1 MSLCAWILPA
11 RRVWNRTVGDRQ
23 GDRRQEVGGFP
34 RGHRRTFITSVNPV
48 STTTSDADALTFTE
62 PDEIS
67 APEWTGKQKL
77 AFRLF
82 FTIGG
87 GILLLSVYGNLGL
100 SLLMA
105 PLLQGL
111 ANLGSFVTRG
121 EGAYLDINGGADSM
135 AEWCLHLGWIL
146 VALVITAV
154 WTALDRHR
162 PNYRGLAA
170 LLLVFARFGLA
181 VSMLLYGLAKLIP
194 TQMAYMMLPGYQIQM
209 VGDVSLMNTLWGFM
223 GASDPYSVA
232 AGLVEFVA
240 GVLLLWNRTWLLGAL
255 IAIGAMGQV
264 FLLNLF
270 YDVPVKL
277 VSGQLLFI
285 SVAITTPY
293 WRSLAQMVF
302 QRGTPEPVA
311 LWPALGSGR
320 RWLRRTGTVAKFTIA
335 GVVVVLV
342 ATFSVDT
349 YHQIRHRESDID
361 GVWRATSFTID
372 GEQATLQQTSPAP
385 WTNVA
390 IADRVDDYTSFVT
403 QVPAGYVTVYL
414 FEIHDDRLEI
424 KKHESDPPIVLHFR
438 LDGPDRLMLT
448 GTVDGKHI
456 EGDYERRH
464 MQRSES
470 HFRLIQPETKG
481 GPASRLP

>member
-1 MSLCAWILPA
+1 M
-11 RRVWNRTVGDRQ
+11 
-23 GDRRQEVGGFP
+23 
-34 RGHRRTFITSVNPV
+34 
-48 STTTSDADALTFTE
+48 STTGDADTLTPTE
-62 PDEIS
+62 TPTDPDEIS
-67 APEWTGKQKL
+67 APEWTGTQKL

-87 GILLLSVYGNLGL
+87 GILILSVYGNLGL
-100 SLLMA
+100 SLVLA

-111 ANLGSFVTRG
+111 ANLGSFVTRD
-121 EGAYLDINGGADSM
+121 EGTYLNINGGADSM

-162 PNYRGLAA
+162 PEYRGLAA

-194 TQMAYMMLPGYQIQM
+194 TQMAYMMLPGYQIQL

-240 GVLLLWNRTWLLGAL
+240 GVLLLWRRTWLLGAL
-255 IAIGAMGQV
+255 IAIVAMGQV

-277 VSGQLLFI
+277 VSGQLFFI
-285 SVAITTPY
+285 AVAITTPY
-293 WRSLAQMVF
+293 WRTLARTVF
-302 QRGTPEPVA
+302 QLGTSAPVA

-320 RWLRRTGTVAKFTIA
+320 RWLRRTGIVAKFTIA
-335 GVVVVLV
+335 GVVTVLV
-342 ATFSVDT
+342 ATFSVVT
-349 YHQIRHRESDID
+349 YQQIRHPESDID
-361 GVWRATSFTID
+361 GVWRATSFTVD
-372 GEQATLQQTSPAP
+372 GAQATLQQTSPPP
-385 WTNVA
+385 WTNVG
-390 IADRVDDYTSFVT
+390 IADRAGDYTSFVT

-424 KKHESDPPIVLHFR
+424 KRHKSDPPIVLHFR

-456 EGDYERRH
+456 EGDYQRRH
-464 MQRSES
+464 LQRSES
-470 HFRLIQPETKG
+470 HFRLIQPEIEG

>member
-1 MSLCAWILPA
+1 
-11 RRVWNRTVGDRQ
+11 
-23 GDRRQEVGGFP
+23 
-34 RGHRRTFITSVNPV
+34 V
-48 STTTSDADALTFTE
+48 STTTGVADAPTPPV

-67 APEWTGKQKL
+67 EPAWTSSQKL
-77 AFRLF
+77 VFRLL

-87 GILLLSVYGNLGL
+87 GILFLSVYGNFGL
-100 SLLMA
+100 SIVLN
-105 PLLQGL
+105 PLLQAL

-135 AEWCLHLGWIL
+135 AEWCFHLGWIL
-146 VALVITAV
+146 VALVITAA
-154 WTALDRHR
+154 WTVLDRR
-162 PNYRGLAA
+162 TPNYRSLAA

-181 VSMLLYGLAKLIP
+181 ISMLFYGLAKLIP

-240 GVLLLWNRTWLLGAL
+240 GVLLLWQRTWLLGAL
-255 IAIGAMGQV
+255 IAIVAMGQV

-285 SVAITTPY
+285 AIAITSPY

-311 LWPALGSGR
+311 LWPALGSGK

-335 GVVVVLV
+335 GILGVLV
-342 ATFSVDT
+342 TTLSVVT
-349 YHQIRHRESDID
+349 CYEIRHRESDID
-361 GVWRATSFTID
+361 GVWRATSFTVN

-390 IADRVDDYTSFVT
+390 IADRVGDYTSFVT

-424 KKHESDPPIVLHFR
+424 KKHESDSPIVLHFQQ
-438 LDGPDRLMLT
+438 DGPDRLVLT
-448 GTVDGKHI
+448 GTVDGKQI
-456 EGDYERRH
+456 EGHYERRH

-470 HFRLIQPETKG
+470 HFRLIQPEIEQ

>member
-1 MSLCAWILPA
+1 M
-11 RRVWNRTVGDRQ
+11 
-23 GDRRQEVGGFP
+23 
-34 RGHRRTFITSVNPV
+34 
-48 STTTSDADALTFTE
+48 STTTSDADASTSTE

-87 GILLLSVYGNLGL
+87 GILILSVYGNLGL

-121 EGAYLDINGGADSM
+121 EGAYLNINGGADSM

-240 GVLLLWNRTWLLGAL
+240 GALLLWRRTWLLGAL
-255 IAIGAMGQV
+255 IAVVAMGQV

-285 SVAITTPY
+285 AVAITTPY
-293 WRSLAQMVF
+293 WRSLAQTVL
-302 QRGTPEPVA
+302 QRGAPEPVA

-335 GVVVVLV
+335 GVVTVLV
-342 ATFSVDT
+342 ATFSVVT
-349 YHQIRHRESDID
+349 YQQIRHRESDID
-361 GVWRATSFTID
+361 GVWRATSFTVE

-390 IADRVDDYTSFVT
+390 IADRVGDYTSFVT
-403 QVPAGYVTVYL
+403 QVPAGYVTVYQ

-424 KKHESDPPIVLHFR
+424 KRHESDPPIMLHFR

-448 GTVDGKHI
+448 GTVDGTHI
-456 EGDYERRH
+456 EGNYQRRH

-470 HFRLIQPETKG
+470 HFRLIQPEIEG

>member
-1 MSLCAWILPA
+1 M
-11 RRVWNRTVGDRQ
+11 
-23 GDRRQEVGGFP
+23 
-34 RGHRRTFITSVNPV
+34 
-48 STTTSDADALTFTE
+48 STTTGDADTLTTSN

-87 GILLLSVYGNLGL
+87 GILILSVYGNFGL
-100 SLLMA
+100 SMLMA
-105 PLLQGL
+105 PLLQAL

-121 EGAYLDINGGADSM
+121 EGVYLNVNGGADSL
-135 AEWCLHLGWIL
+135 AEWCFHLGWIL
-146 VALVITAV
+146 VALLITAI
-154 WTALDRHR
+154 WTALDRRR
-162 PNYRGLAA
+162 PNYRSLAA

-209 VGDVSLMNTLWGFM
+209 VGDVSMMNTLWGFM

-277 VSGQLLFI
+277 VSGALFFI
-285 SVAITTPY
+285 AVAITSPY
-293 WRSLAQMVF
+293 WRGLAQMVF

-335 GVVVVLV
+335 GVVVALV
-342 ATFSVDT
+342 ATFSVVTFYD
-349 YHQIRHRESDID
+349 IRHRESDID
-361 GVWRATSFTID
+361 GVWRATSFTVD
-372 GEQATLQQTSPAP
+372 GIEATLQQTSPAP

-424 KKHESDPPIVLHFR
+424 KRHESDPPIVLHFR

-448 GTVDGKHI
+448 GMVDGKHI
-456 EGDYERRH
+456 VGDYQRRH

-470 HFRLIQPETKG
+470 HFRLIQPEIEG

>member
-1 MSLCAWILPA
+1 M
-11 RRVWNRTVGDRQ
+11 
-23 GDRRQEVGGFP
+23 
-34 RGHRRTFITSVNPV
+34 
-48 STTTSDADALTFTE
+48 STTTGDADTLTTSN

-87 GILLLSVYGNLGL
+87 GILILSVYGNFGL
-100 SLLMA
+100 SMLMA
-105 PLLQGL
+105 PLLQAL

-121 EGAYLDINGGADSM
+121 EGVYLNVNGGADSL
-135 AEWCLHLGWIL
+135 AEWCFHLGWIL
-146 VALVITAV
+146 VALLITTI
-154 WTALDRHR
+154 WTALDRRR
-162 PNYRGLAA
+162 PNYRSLAA

-277 VSGQLLFI
+277 VSGALFFI
-285 SVAITTPY
+285 AVAITSPY
-293 WRSLAQMVF
+293 WRGLAQMVF

-335 GVVVVLV
+335 GVVVALV
-342 ATFSVDT
+342 ATFSVVTFCD
-349 YHQIRHRESDID
+349 IRHRESDID
-361 GVWRATSFTID
+361 GVWRATSFTVD
-372 GEQATLQQTSPAP
+372 GIEATLQQTSPAP

-424 KKHESDPPIVLHFR
+424 KRHESDPPIVLHFR

-448 GTVDGKHI
+448 GMVDGKHI
-456 EGDYERRH
+456 VGDYQRRH

-470 HFRLIQPETKG
+470 HFRLIQPEIEG

>member
-1 MSLCAWILPA
+1 
-11 RRVWNRTVGDRQ
+11 
-23 GDRRQEVGGFP
+23 
-34 RGHRRTFITSVNPV
+34 V
-48 STTTSDADALTFTE
+48 STTTGAANALTPSA

-67 APEWTGKQKL
+67 APAWTSRQKL
-77 AFRLF
+77 AFRLL

-87 GILLLSVYGNLGL
+87 GILVLSVYGNFGL
-100 SLLMA
+100 SVLMY
-105 PLLQGL
+105 PLLQAL
-111 ANLGSFVTRG
+111 ADLGSFVTRG
-121 EGAYLDINGGADSM
+121 EGVHLDVNGGADSM
-135 AEWCLHLGWIL
+135 AEWCYHLGWIL

-154 WTALDRHR
+154 WTALDQRR

-181 VSMLLYGLAKLIP
+181 ISMLLYGLAKLIP
-194 TQMAYMMLPGYQIQM
+194 TQMAYMALPGYQIQM

-240 GVLLLWNRTWLLGAL
+240 GVLLLWQRTWLLGAL
-255 IAIGAMGQV
+255 IAIVAMGQV

-285 SVAITTPY
+285 AIAITSPY

-311 LWPALGSGR
+311 LWPTPGSGR
-320 RWLRRTGTVAKFTIA
+320 RWLRRTGTVAKFVIA
-335 GVVVVLV
+335 GAVVVLIGMV
-342 ATFSVDT
+342 SVVTF
-349 YHQIRHRESDID
+349 YEIRHRESDID
-361 GVWRATSFTID
+361 GVWRATSFTVD
-372 GEQATLQQTSPAP
+372 GEEATLQQTSPAP

-390 IADRVDDYTSFVT
+390 IADRVGDYTSFVT
-403 QVPAGYVTVYL
+403 QVPAGFVTAYL

-424 KKHESDPPIVLHFR
+424 KKDESDPPIVLHFR
-438 LDGPDRLMLT
+438 QDGPDRLMLT
-448 GTVDGKHI
+448 GTVDGKQI
-456 EGDYERRH
+456 EGHYERRH
-464 MQRSES
+464 LQRSDS
-470 HFRLIQPETKG
+470 HFRLIQPELKQR
-481 GPASRLP
+481 PASRLP

>member
-1 MSLCAWILPA
+1 MKTCGIPA
-11 RRVWNRTVGDRQ
+11 GKL
-23 GDRRQEVGGFP
+23 EVFP
-34 RGHRRTFITSVNPV
+34 QGHRRTFIASVNPV
-48 STTTSDADALTFTE
+48 STTTGDADTLAPTD
-62 PDEIS
+62 PDETS
-67 APEWTGKQKL
+67 APEWTDAQKL
-77 AFRLF
+77 AFRLL

-87 GILLLSVYGNLGL
+87 GILILSVYGNLGL

-121 EGAYLDINGGADSM
+121 EGAHLNINGGADSM

-146 VALVITAV
+146 VALLITAV
-154 WTALDRHR
+154 WTALDRQR
-162 PNYRGLAA
+162 PNYRSLAA

-209 VGDVSLMNTLWGFM
+209 VGDVSMMNTLWGFM
-223 GASDPYSVA
+223 GASDPYSMA
-232 AGLVEFVA
+232 TGLVEFVA
-240 GVLLLWNRTWLLGAL
+240 GVLLLWRRTWLLGAL
-255 IAIGAMGQV
+255 ITIVAMGQV

-277 VSGQLLFI
+277 VSGALLFI
-285 SVAITTPY
+285 AVAITTPY
-293 WRSLAQMVF
+293 WQSLARTVF
-302 QRGTPEPVA
+302 QRGTSEPVV
-311 LWPALGSGR
+311 LWPASGSGR

-335 GVVVVLV
+335 GVVTVLV
-342 ATFSVDT
+342 ATFGVVT
-349 YHQIRHRESDID
+349 YQQIRHRESDID
-361 GVWRATSFTID
+361 GVWRATSFTVE
-372 GEQATLQQTSPAP
+372 GQQATLQQTSPAP

-390 IADRVDDYTSFVT
+390 IADRVGDYTSFVT
-403 QVPAGYVTVYL
+403 QVPAGYVTVYQ
-414 FEIHDDRLEI
+414 FEIRGDRLEI
-424 KKHESDPPIVLHFR
+424 KKHESDPPTVLNFR

-456 EGDYERRH
+456 EGDYQRRH

-470 HFRLIQPETKG
+470 HFRLIQPETEN

>member
-1 MSLCAWILPA
+1 
-11 RRVWNRTVGDRQ
+11 
-23 GDRRQEVGGFP
+23 
-34 RGHRRTFITSVNPV
+34 V
-48 STTTSDADALTFTE
+48 STTTGVTDAPTPPV
-62 PDEIS
+62 PDEIPQL
-67 APEWTGKQKL
+67 AWTTRQKL
-77 AFRLF
+77 AFRLL

-87 GILLLSVYGNLGL
+87 GILFLSVYGNFGL
-100 SLLMA
+100 SLVLY
-105 PLLQGL
+105 PLLQAL
-111 ANLGSFVTRG
+111 ADVGSFATRG
-121 EGAYLDINGGADSM
+121 EGVHLNVNGSADSL
-135 AEWCLHLGWIL
+135 AEWCYHLGWIL

-154 WTALDRHR
+154 WTALDRRR

-181 VSMLLYGLAKLIP
+181 VSMLLYGVAKLIP

-232 AGLVEFVA
+232 AGLVEFIA
-240 GVLLLWNRTWLLGAL
+240 GVLLLWQRTWLLGAL
-255 IAIGAMGQV
+255 MAIVAMGQV

-285 SVAITTPY
+285 AVAITSPY
-293 WRSLAQMVF
+293 WRSLAQFVF

-311 LWPALGSGR
+311 LWPVPGSGS
-320 RWLRRTGTVAKFTIA
+320 RWLRRTGTTAKFVIA
-335 GVVVVLV
+335 GAVVALIGTSSVV
-342 ATFSVDT
+342 TS
-349 YHQIRHRESDID
+349 YEIRHRESDID

-372 GEQATLQQTSPAP
+372 GQEATLRQTSPAP

-390 IADRVDDYTSFVT
+390 IADRVGDYTSFVT

-414 FEIHDDRLEI
+414 YDIHDDRLEI
-424 KKHESDPPIVLHFR
+424 KKDESDPPIVLHFR
-438 LDGPDRLMLT
+438 QDDPDRLTLT
-448 GTVDGKHI
+448 GTVDGKHV
-456 EGDYERRH
+456 EGSYQRRH
-464 MQRSES
+464 MQRSDS
-470 HFRLIQPETKG
+470 HFRLIQPDLQQ

>member
-1 MSLCAWILPA
+1 M
-11 RRVWNRTVGDRQ
+11 
-23 GDRRQEVGGFP
+23 
-34 RGHRRTFITSVNPV
+34 
-48 STTTSDADALTFTE
+48 STTTGDADTLTTSS

-77 AFRLF
+77 AFRLL

-87 GILLLSVYGNLGL
+87 GILILSVYGNFGL
-100 SLLMA
+100 SMLMA
-105 PLLQGL
+105 PLLQAL

-121 EGAYLDINGGADSM
+121 EGVYLNVNGGADSL
-135 AEWCLHLGWIL
+135 AEWCFHLGWIL
-146 VALVITAV
+146 VALLITAV
-154 WTALDRHR
+154 WTALDRRR
-162 PNYRGLAA
+162 PNYRSLAA

-194 TQMAYMMLPGYQIQM
+194 TQMAYMMLPGYQLQM

-277 VSGQLLFI
+277 VSGALFFI
-285 SVAITTPY
+285 AVAITSPY
-293 WRSLAQMVF
+293 WRGLAQMVF
-302 QRGTPEPVA
+302 QRGNPEPVA

-335 GVVVVLV
+335 GVVVALV
-342 ATFSVDT
+342 ATFSVVT
-349 YHQIRHRESDID
+349 YHEIRHRESDID
-361 GVWRATSFTID
+361 GVWRATSFTVD
-372 GEQATLQQTSPAP
+372 GKEATLQQTSPAP

-424 KKHESDPPIVLHFR
+424 KRHESDPPIVLHFR

-448 GTVDGKHI
+448 GMVDGKHI
-456 EGDYERRH
+456 VGDYQRRH

-470 HFRLIQPETKG
+470 HFRLIQPEIEG

>member
-1 MSLCAWILPA
+1 M
-11 RRVWNRTVGDRQ
+11 
-23 GDRRQEVGGFP
+23 
-34 RGHRRTFITSVNPV
+34 
-48 STTTSDADALTFTE
+48 STTTGVADAQTPSA
-62 PDEIS
+62 PDEIA
-67 APEWTGKQKL
+67 APEWTGRQKL

-82 FTIGG
+82 FTIGAG
-87 GILLLSVYGNLGL
+87 LLFLSVYGNFGL
-100 SLLMA
+100 SVLLN
-105 PLLQGL
+105 PVLQAL
-111 ANLGSFVTRG
+111 ANLGSYVTRG

-135 AEWCLHLGWIL
+135 AEWCFHLGWIL

-154 WTALDRHR
+154 WTALDRRR
-162 PNYRGLAA
+162 PNYRGLAS

-181 VSMLLYGLAKLIP
+181 ISMLFYGLAKLIP

-232 AGLVEFVA
+232 CGLVEFVA

-255 IAIGAMGQV
+255 IAIVAMGQV

-277 VSGQLLFI
+277 VSGSLLFI
-285 SVAITTPY
+285 AVAITSPY

-335 GVVVVLV
+335 AVLGALVTTLSVV
-342 ATFSVDT
+342 TF
-349 YHQIRHRESDID
+349 YEIRHRESDID
-361 GVWRATSFTID
+361 GVWRATSFTVD
-372 GEQATLQQTSPAP
+372 GKEATLQQTSPAP

-403 QVPAGYVTVYL
+403 QVPAGYVTVYM

-424 KKHESDPPIVLHFR
+424 KKAESDPPTVLRFR
-438 LDGPDRLMLT
+438 QDGPDRLVLT
-448 GTVDGKHI
+448 GTVEGKHI
-456 EGDYERRH
+456 EGTYERRH

-470 HFRLIQPETKG
+470 HFRLIQPEIEQ